1 MPFRKVRK
9 VVVLVFSFCLIFSLG
24 YFSGY
29 KGYRLDY
36 KNFPKVI
43 INRNV
48 PIDKSTVDFS
58 LFWRVW
64 DNLEKNYY
72 DKSKLVPVN
81 MVYGA
86 IEGMVSSL
94 GDPYT
99 SFLPPQENKVV
110 EEDLGGSFDG
120 VGIQIG
126 YKGTQLAVISALPGT
141 PAEKAGIKPGD
152 LIVGIKDA
160 SKNID
165 QGTVGISLPDA
176 VEIIRGPAGSK
187 ITLMILRD
195 GSTNPITFNLTRATV
210 NVPSVILTF
219 PETNKD
225 VAVLKLLKFGG
236 DTDTEW
242 QNAVTEILKNN
253 QIDRVVLDLRDNP
266 GGYLEEAV
274 SIASDFLKTGSVVA
288 IQETG
293 DGTRTDYRTQKLG
306 LLTNMKVVVLVNG
319 GSASAAEILAGALR
333 DDLKVQLVGDKTFG
347 KGTIQ
352 EPETLDNGAGLHVTI
367 AKWLTPNG
375 TWVHGSGLEPD
386 VKISMDENST
396 VDVQLNKALS
406 IISAN

>member
-1 MPFRKVRK
+1 MHFTKVRK
-9 VVVLVFSFCLIFSLG
+9 VFLLVLAFCLIFFLG

-29 KGYRLDY
+29 KGYQIDF
-36 KNFPKVI
+36 KKFPKVV

-64 DNLEKNYY
+64 DSLEKNYY
-72 DKSKLVPVN
+72 DKSKIVPVN

-86 IEGMVSSL
+86 ISGMVSSL

-99 SFLPPQENKVV
+99 SFLAPAENKVV

-152 LIVGIKDA
+152 LIVGIKDT

-176 VEIIRGPAGSK
+176 VEIIRGPVGSK

-195 GSTNPITFNLTRATV
+195 GFGNPINFELTRATV
-210 NVPSVILTF
+210 NVPSVVLNF
-219 PETNKD
+219 PESNKD

-242 QNAVTEILKNN
+242 QNAVREILKNN
-253 QIDRVVLDLRDNP
+253 QVNKVVLDLRDNP

-274 SIASDFLKTGSVVA
+274 NIASDFLKTGSVVA
-288 IQETG
+288 IQEQA
-293 DGTRTDYRTQKLG
+293 DGTRTDYKTQKLG

-319 GSASAAEILAGALR
+319 GSASASEILAGALR
-333 DDLKVQLVGDKTFG
+333 DNLKIQLVGDKTFG

-352 EPETLDNGAGLHVTI
+352 EPETLDNGAGLHVTV
-367 AKWLTPNG
+367 AKWLTPDG
-375 TWVHGSGLEPD
+375 VWVNEKGLEPD
-386 VKISMDENST
+386 VSISMDEKST
-396 VDVQLNKALS
+396 TDVQLEKALS
-406 IISAN
+406 IISAD

>member
-126 YKGTQLAVISALPGT
+126 YKGTQLAVISALP
-141 PAEKAGIKPGD
+141 
-152 LIVGIKDA
+152 
-160 SKNID
+160 
-165 QGTVGISLPDA
+165 
-176 VEIIRGPAGSK
+176 
-187 ITLMILRD
+187 
-195 GSTNPITFNLTRATV
+195 
-210 NVPSVILTF
+210 
-219 PETNKD
+219 
-225 VAVLKLLKFGG
+225 
-236 DTDTEW
+236 
-242 QNAVTEILKNN
+242 
-253 QIDRVVLDLRDNP
+253 
-266 GGYLEEAV
+266 
-274 SIASDFLKTGSVVA
+274 
-288 IQETG
+288 
-293 DGTRTDYRTQKLG
+293 
-306 LLTNMKVVVLVNG
+306 
-319 GSASAAEILAGALR
+319 
-333 DDLKVQLVGDKTFG
+333 
-347 KGTIQ
+347 
-352 EPETLDNGAGLHVTI
+352 
-367 AKWLTPNG
+367 
-375 TWVHGSGLEPD
+375 
-386 VKISMDENST
+386 
-396 VDVQLNKALS
+396 
-406 IISAN
+406 

>member
-72 DKSKLVPVN
+72 DKYKLVPVN